1 MLEDMSP
8 QTKDLFNFGMHT
20 IRENE
25 KENDDSDSDKSHLK
39 ETISEDDKESASS
52 KH

>member
-1 MLEDMSP
+1 MSP

-39 ETISEDDKESASS
+39 ETISEDKESAYS

>member
-1 MLEDMSP
+1 
-8 QTKDLFNFGMHT
+8 MHT

-39 ETISEDDKESASS
+39 ETISEDEESASS

>member
-1 MLEDMSP
+1 MSP